1 MLLRLQLC
9 SLPQIFQIHAV
20 LRPIFVFGNNPL
32 PKISINAFSASSSDI
47 RVSVL
52 CSTPSLILI
61 VALRIWLRRYEQM
74 KMLATLVLTADVS
87 STPTQIKALV
97 ERARQKS
104 GLQYASEPDSGCLIL
119 SSQVEHKFVLLLW
132 SERRRSVALELQ
144 DCSMG
149 IA

>member
-1 MLLRLQLC
+1 
-9 SLPQIFQIHAV
+9 
-20 LRPIFVFGNNPL
+20 
-32 PKISINAFSASSSDI
+32 
-47 RVSVL
+47 
-52 CSTPSLILI
+52 
-61 VALRIWLRRYEQM
+61 M

-87 STPTQIKALV
+87 LTPTQIKALV
-97 ERARQKS
+97 ERARQTS

-149 IA
+149 IARSRNAGDFSWLNEISDVAFRGSTQLLDP